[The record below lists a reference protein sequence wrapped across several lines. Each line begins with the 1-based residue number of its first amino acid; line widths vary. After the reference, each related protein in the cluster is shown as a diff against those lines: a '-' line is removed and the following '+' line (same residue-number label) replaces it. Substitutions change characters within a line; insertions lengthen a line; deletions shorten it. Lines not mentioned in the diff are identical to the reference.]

1 MAVAKGNK
9 KVQRKKPGYNK
20 DGRVKIV
27 SLNIAQCN
35 KLLEDTSKK
44 KIKAK
49 IQNRIRILE
58 SRV

>member
-1 MAVAKGNK
+1 MAVAKGV
-9 KVQRKKPGYNK
+9 KVNQRKKPGHTK

-49 IQNRIRILE
+49 IQNRIRVLE

>member
-1 MAVAKGNK
+1 MAVAKSTK
-9 KVQRKKPGYNK
+9 SIQRKKPGHTK

-27 SLNIAQCN
+27 SLSLNQCT

-44 KIKAK
+44 KVKAK

-58 SRV
+58 SRI

>member
-1 MAVAKGNK
+1 MAVAKVSK
-9 KVQRKKPGYNK
+9 KVQRKKPGYLK